1 MKILVI
7 EDEEQLSEFLKE
19 VLEKEHFNVT
29 LCPSIEEAL
38 KSQLPTHHDMI
49 LLDLMLPGRG
59 GEHLVRELRRQKRN
73 IPIIVVSALS
83 QISTK
88 IEMMN
93 LGADDYVTKPF
104 DVKELIARINALYR
118 RYLKDKSSDK
128 ETYGDITFYW
138 KQNKVVREGKTILL
152 TKKEGEL
159 LQFLLENRG
168 LTVRIE
174 DILMRVWQ
182 AKVGFT
188 SNVVQS
194 TIRRLRRKIDAD
206 FKHKLIRN
214 VHGIGY
220 VLILPDDSEY
230 ESE

>member
-7 EDEEQLSEFLKE
+7 EDEKQIADFLLE
-19 VLEKEHFNVT
+19 VLEKEHFVVT
-29 LCPSIEEAL
+29 VVSNIEEAL
-38 KSQLPTHHDMI
+38 KQQLPSHHDLI
-49 LLDLMLPGRG
+49 ILDLMLPGKG
-59 GEHLVRELRRQKRN
+59 GEVLVQELRKQMRN

-83 QISTK
+83 QIATK
-88 IEMMN
+88 IDLMN
-93 LGADDYVTKPF
+93 MGADDYVTKPF
-104 DVKELIARINALYR
+104 DAKELIARINALYR
-118 RYLKDKSSDK
+118 RYLKNKNTDK
-128 ETYGDITFYW
+128 ETYGEITFYW
-138 KQNKVVREGKTILL
+138 KQNRVEREGKTILL

-194 TIRRLRRKIDAD
+194 TIRRLRNKIDAD
-206 FKHKLIRN
+206 FKHKIIRN

-220 VLILPDDSEY
+220 VLILPEDK
-230 ESE
+230 